1 MNRDMM
7 AQLAQMQERMA
18 KAQEEI
24 ENRVATA
31 TAGGG
36 AVTVEIT
43 GGYKMQSIKIEPDVV
58 DPDDM
63 GMLEDLVTAA
73 VNEAL
78 TMVQGFHSE
87 NLGALTGGLNIPGL
101 PGLPGLGGGGGL
113 PGLPGAAEGG
123 GDAEADRPM
132 NRAARRAAKK

>member
-7 AQLAQMQERMA
+7 AQLGQMQERLA

-24 ENRVATA
+24 ESRVAKA

-36 AVTVEIT
+36 AVEVEIT
-43 GGYKMQSIKIEPDVV
+43 GAYKVKSLKIDPEVV
-58 DPDDM
+58 DPNDV

-78 TMVQGFHSE
+78 AQAQGFQADH
-87 NLGALTGGLNIPGL
+87 LAGLTGGL
-101 PGLPGLGGGGGL
+101 GLPGLGGA
-113 PGLPGAAEGG
+113 PGGAA
-123 GDAEADRPM
+123 PPV
-132 NRAARRAAKK
+132 NRAARRAGKR

>member
-7 AQLAQMQERMA
+7 ARLNEMQERLA

-24 ENRVATA
+24 EGRVVRA

-43 GGYKMQSIKIEPDVV
+43 GGYHVNSLKIEPEAV
-58 DPDDM
+58 DPDDL

-73 VNEAL
+73 INEAL
-78 TMVQGFHSE
+78 QQVQSFQTE
-87 NLGALTGGLNIPGL
+87 NLGALGGGLGL
-101 PGLPGLGGGGGL
+101 PGLAGPGDE
-113 PGLPGAAEGG
+113 PGAAG
-123 GDAEADRPM
+123 AMPPL
-132 NRAARRAAKK
+132 NRAARRANRK